1 MPNDF
6 IFFYNPPSAILAS
19 GTKDGVEL
27 GGNMSL
33 VSIDSAHNLYAEG
46 NIFSEMSWAE
56 FYKEEGIDDQIN
68 TFTPREMTTVRG
80 NSEALIEVI
89 IETLEKIIKERK
101 LFYGIVDFE
110 VDAFMNEN
118 TVIPGLK
125 IDYELINK
133 LMKAHKKNRDED
145 LFPKLL
151 KELDKSKTRANK
163 IKIQFQGAKKNNLHY
178 FGSKLEDFAY
188 KLKMAH
194 GFATGLVCTSKK
206 VANLYIMSDNISF
219 KKEGNTNDSLYIDK
233 ENKEMIEYG
242 INADVLFPIS
252 WFRIDLGINSLQT
265 LELWDQIKD
274 NQQLQAVLEKYE
286 DYITQLVI
294 KKYQKLADTQKIGLN
309 LGDDFR
315 NLKPTERQ
323 QALKDMADA
332 LRVLTKK
339 YKE

>member
-1 MPNDF
+1 
-6 IFFYNPPSAILAS
+6 
-19 GTKDGVEL
+19 
-27 GGNMSL
+27 GNMSL
-33 VSIDSAHNLYAEG
+33 VSIDSVHNLYAEG

-56 FYKEEGIDDQIN
+56 FYKEEGINDQID
-68 TFTPREMTTVRG
+68 TFTPKELTTVRE
-80 NSEALIEVI
+80 NSEALTNVI
-89 IETLEKIIKERK
+89 SETLEKIIKERK

-125 IDYELINK
+125 IDYKLINK

-151 KELDKSKTRANK
+151 KDLDKSNTRANK
-163 IKIQFQGAKKNNLHY
+163 IKIQFQGAKKNKLHY

-188 KLKMAH
+188 KLKMGR
-194 GFATGLVCTSKK
+194 GFATGIVCTSKK

-219 KKEGNTNDSLYIDK
+219 KNEENAEDSLYIDT

-252 WFRIDLGINSLQT
+252 WFRIDLGINSLKR
-265 LELWDQIKD
+265 LELWDQIKT
-274 NQQLQAVLEKYE
+274 NQQLQDVLQKY
-286 DYITQLVI
+286 DNYITQLVI
-294 KKYQKLADTQKIGLN
+294 KKYHKLADTQNIGLD

-315 NLKPTERQ
+315 NLTPAERHR
-323 QALKDMADA
+323 ALRDMADA
-332 LRVLTKK
+332 IRFLTKK